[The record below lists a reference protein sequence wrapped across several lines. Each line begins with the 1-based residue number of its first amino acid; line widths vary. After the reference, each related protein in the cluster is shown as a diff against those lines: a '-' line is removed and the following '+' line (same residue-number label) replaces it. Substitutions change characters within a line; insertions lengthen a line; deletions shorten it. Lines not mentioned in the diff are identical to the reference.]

1 MTKDEGM
8 TKSEVRNAHAENAFW
23 CDDAES
29 IVREQRGANRV
40 YDLEKRAARFGE
52 AIIDF
57 AKTIPQNAVTI
68 RITDQLVGAGTSI
81 GANNCEADD
90 AVSKKEFLKSVG
102 TCRKEACETKH
113 FVRMIVRAVPEV
125 KPCARTLW
133 LEAKQLHLIF

>member
-1 MTKDEGM
+1 M

-40 YDLEKRAARFGE
+40 YDLEKRTARFGE

-90 AVSKKEFLKSVG
+90 AVSKKEFLKKCWNVPKGSV
-102 TCRKEACETKH
+102 RNEALCPDDRSRSAGSETM
-113 FVRMIVRAVPEV
+113 RSDAL
-125 KPCARTLW
+125 A
-133 LEAKQLHLIF
+133 

>member
-1 MTKDEGM
+1 M
-8 TKSEVRNAHAENAFW
+8 TKSEARNAHAENVFW

-29 IVREQRGANRV
+29 IVREKREANRV

-68 RITDQLVGAGTSI
+68 RITNQLVGAGTSI

-102 TCRKEACETKH
+102 NVPKGSVRNEALSPDDRSRSAGSETM
-113 FVRMIVRAVPEV
+113 R
-125 KPCARTLW
+125 
-133 LEAKQLHLIF
+133 

>member
-1 MTKDEGM
+1 
-8 TKSEVRNAHAENAFW
+8 
-23 CDDAES
+23 
-29 IVREQRGANRV
+29 
-40 YDLEKRAARFGE
+40 LEKRAARFGE